1 MKSRNKEKEKEKNKL
16 MNNLIYHTKN
26 NQFNNSNIGYIKV
39 NKANEYITKNK
50 NKPNNDIHLKSKSF
64 ICNYNK
70 TENENNKYNRTI
82 NIVDNIKNNKYLIPM
97 IENKNIEK
105 KVCREK
111 LKEAPLDILDILS
124 KVRQKSE
131 RNRKEYNLLKN
142 NNINV
147 TSIHRYNNSSDKIN
161 NNNNYNNYNK
171 YDLKTYYVNRKY
183 ISNKMGN
190 NYSQNL
196 PENNTYNFNSINDYI
211 VYNHKS
217 KNIKNKINY
226 LNNKEIFN
234 KSHDIYDLPLF
245 NNYTY
250 VQDNSYQSNNEERV
264 IYPKVYNNNDSYT
277 NNSYLKYFNPQIY
290 KEDLKI
296 DFENYLYNK
305 KLFLIYRAKLFNLLY
320 KNLSKYY
327 NKLSHELKYFAFQK
341 IKKYQFKN
349 KIYKGNLTH
358 RLHPRK
364 TFISKNIIKI
374 NNTKINKSERYNN
387 SKIRIK
393 ERINNRI
400 NDSMTSCRSFVQFIR
415 KKNES
420 ESKSRG
426 ESSELY
432 RNINNLKEKHEELQK
447 RKNFKEYQM
456 SAENLYKNKLTNLFI
471 KNKYLF
477 DIKNSTSR
485 AIYKRKKLDDNSDRV
500 ISAYNTIK
508 VKKNDKNIENRVTAY
523 LKKKVNNVLEIK
535 KKKGDNNPKYKI
547 TKNKCE
553 IINKNK
559 SNKLNN
565 YFIRKMIKN
574 IKSPDKRLFVNIN
587 YIYLNDNK
595 VIWKKGKYSND
606 NLKIINSDNISFI
619 SNRKKFKNKR
629 KINKEK
635 LIGIIE
641 EDESSNFNCTHDSIN
656 SFEYGN
662 SKSFRNIYSKSF
674 SNSNNKS
681 TIANDKYLYSC
692 IKFIYIT
699 IRRIILQNSYNLFKK
714 RINFEKCKINEN

>member
-1 MKSRNKEKEKEKNKL
+1 MKSRNKEKEKEKIKL
-16 MNNLIYHTKN
+16 INNLISQVKQ
-26 NQFNNSNIGYIKV
+26 NQIKNSNNGYIKV
-39 NKANEYITKNK
+39 NKANGYIIKNK
-50 NKPNNDIHLKSKSF
+50 NKSNNAIHLKSKSF

-70 TENENNKYNRTI
+70 AENENNKNNRSI

-105 KVCREK
+105 KLCREK

-131 RNRKEYNLLKN
+131 KNRKESNQFKN
-142 NNINV
+142 KNIN
-147 TSIHRYNNSSDKIN
+147 SIIHRYNNSFDKIN
-161 NNNNYNNYNK
+161 NNNNYNK
-171 YDLKTYYVNRKY
+171 YDLKTYYVNNKY
-183 ISNKMGN
+183 IPNKMV
-190 NYSQNL
+190 QNL
-196 PENNTYNFNSINDYI
+196 TENNTDNFKSINDYA
-211 VYNHKS
+211 VYNP
-217 KNIKNKINY
+217 KNSHIKNEVNNS
-226 LNNKEIFN
+226 NNKEKFNN
-234 KSHDIYDLPLF
+234 KSYDRYELPSL
-245 NNYTY
+245 NNNTY
-250 VQDNSYQSNNEERV
+250 EQDNSYHINNEERV
-264 IYPKVYNNNDSYT
+264 IYPKVYNNNDSYI
-277 NNSYLKYFNPQIY
+277 NNSCLKYFNSQIY

-296 DFENYLYNK
+296 DFENYLHNK

-341 IKKYQFKN
+341 IKKYKIKS
-349 KIYKGNLTH
+349 KIYKGNLSH
-358 RLHPRK
+358 RIYPRK
-364 TFISKNIIKI
+364 AFISKNIIKI
-374 NNTKINKSERYNN
+374 NNSKINKFERDANN
-387 SKIRIK
+387 NIKIK
-393 ERINNRI
+393 ERINNRK
-400 NDSMTSCRSFVQFIR
+400 NGSMNSYSSFIQFIR

-420 ESKSRG
+420 ESKTRG

-432 RNINNLKEKHEELQK
+432 RNINDLKEKHEELQK

-456 SAENLYKNKLTNLFI
+456 SAENFYKNKLTNLHI

-477 DIKNSTSR
+477 NKKINTCR

-500 ISAYNTIK
+500 ISANNTINAR
-508 VKKNDKNIENRVTAY
+508 KNERNSEYRVTY

-535 KKKGDNNPKYKI
+535 EKKEDNNPKDKI
-547 TKNKCE
+547 IKKKCNI

-565 YFIRKMIKN
+565 YFMRKMIKN
-574 IKSPDKRLFVNIN
+574 IKSSDKRLFININ
-587 YIYLNDNK
+587 YIYLTDNK
-595 VIWKKGKYSND
+595 VIWKKGKYNDD

-619 SNRKKFKNKR
+619 SNRKKIKKKR

-635 LIGIIE
+635 LVGIIE
-641 EDESSNFNCTHDSIN
+641 EEESSYFNHTHESIN

-662 SKSFRNIYSKSF
+662 RQSFKNIYSKSI
-674 SNSNNKS
+674 SNCNNRS
-681 TIANDKYLYSC
+681 ALSNDKYLYSC
-692 IKFIYIT
+692 IKFTYIT